1 MAAGC
6 LLPWQ
11 QEVVTLEDVAVY
23 FTVEEW
29 ELLDPAQKRLYRGV
43 MLEICGNL
51 ASVEALRNS
60 SPEIGIEDG
69 TISSAQASQVTSLS
83 P

>member
-1 MAAGC
+1 M
-6 LLPWQ
+6 
-11 QEVVTLEDVAVY
+11 Y

-51 ASVEALRNS
+51 ASV
-60 SPEIGIEDG
+60 GK
-69 TISSAQASQVTSLS
+69 ISRSFTCWSGHVYLASTMRKNYAGKWGLLVSE
-83 P
+83 